1 LEFTGWFGICVNDP
15 VLNPI
20 PFSIPKFWK
29 TLENGIPFGSKSY
42 FICTHFFL
50 RIKKD
55 RYVKN
60 FYRV

>member
-29 TLENGIPFGSKSY
+29 TLENGIPFGK
-42 FICTHFFL
+42 
-50 RIKKD
+50 R
-55 RYVKN
+55 KN
-60 FYRV
+60 HSSNHI